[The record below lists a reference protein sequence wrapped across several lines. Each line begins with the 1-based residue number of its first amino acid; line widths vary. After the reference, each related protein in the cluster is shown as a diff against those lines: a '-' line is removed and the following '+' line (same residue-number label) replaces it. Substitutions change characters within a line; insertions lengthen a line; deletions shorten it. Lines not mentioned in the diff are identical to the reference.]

1 MPSNGDPTDGNEVTE
16 TGQQIL
22 TEARSW
28 KEDILENSSCTVND
42 QPMMILINRHDVDSA
57 QIKEGDQL
65 TDLAVNSGF
74 TSW

>member
-1 MPSNGDPTDGNEVTE
+1 MPSNGDPTDGDEVTE

-28 KEDILENSSCTVND
+28 KEDVLENSSCTAND
-42 QPMMILINRHDVDSA
+42 LPMMILTNRRDVDSA
-57 QIKEGDQL
+57 QTKEGSQL
-65 TDLAVNSGF
+65 TDLAVSNGF